1 VNSDILVAALRL
13 SRLGTLPWQGGA
25 LDERVDRFRPLDQSE
40 EQSLAFNFA
49 TSKPSSVSS
58 YLDRFLT
65 SNQKTY
71 DLGFPHSDDARDQKP
86 VIFISYAHHML
97 PIDQDSIVGT
107 QLARQASALQRISP
121 ETVFCFGENVL
132 RADRNADLSRDWS
145 KIQSATAPPESRQV
159 LSQESLEVW
168 EEEDDARFDLLVEK
182 ELSGKLISTER
193 EELEMLNQK
202 RDRTLARV
210 SNEEMERENLK
221 EAALTELQNLIDKYA
236 PLFDKRT

>member
-1 VNSDILVAALRL
+1 MLDPGAAYF
-13 SRLGTLPWQGGA
+13 A
-25 LDERVDRFRPLDQSE
+25 ERVDRFRPLDQSE

-49 TSKPSSVSS
+49 PNQPPTASS
-58 YLDRFLT
+58 YLVRFLG

-71 DLGFPHSDDARDQKP
+71 DLGFPRSGDARDQKP
-86 VIFISYAHHML
+86 VVFISYAHDIL
-97 PIDQDSIVGT
+97 AIDQDSIVGT
-107 QLARQASALQRISP
+107 QFARQAFALQKFSP
-121 ETVFCFGENVL
+121 ETVFYFDENIL

>member
-1 VNSDILVAALRL
+1 VNSDTVVTALRL
-13 SRLGTLPWQGGA
+13 SRLGVFPWQGGA
-25 LDERVDRFRPLDQSE
+25 LDERVDRFGPLDQSE

-49 TSKPSSVSS
+49 PSQLPTASS
-58 YLDRFLT
+58 YLVRFLG

-71 DLGFPHSDDARDQKP
+71 DLGFPLSGDARDQKP
-86 VIFISYAHHML
+86 VILICDNPYILA
-97 PIDQDSIVGT
+97 IDQDSIVGT
-107 QLARQASALQRISP
+107 QVARQAFALQRFSP
-121 ETVFCFGENVL
+121 ETVFCFDKSIL